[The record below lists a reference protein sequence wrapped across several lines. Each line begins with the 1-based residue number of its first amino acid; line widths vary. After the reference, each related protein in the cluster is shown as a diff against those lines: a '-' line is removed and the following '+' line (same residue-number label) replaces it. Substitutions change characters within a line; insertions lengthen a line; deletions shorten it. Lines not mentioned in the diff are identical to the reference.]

1 MLAGNDIVYRGE
13 NVHEDFVAFQRS
25 IGTAAR
31 AETLEFEDREPP
43 AALAVGIKV
52 CCKIT
57 TLLDTGNIFGHPV
70 LVTGARQYSLA
81 ELATEAATPAR
92 TIRYYI
98 ASGLMEGPVG
108 AGRGAY
114 YSGEHL
120 RRLAEIRK
128 LRGEGLMLA
137 EIGAVL
143 GGGEAARLPAGRTWV
158 EYEIGEDVK
167 VLVREGGSPWRV
179 KQIRDGIALLARK
192 VSGPAGPERS

>member
-1 MLAGNDIVYRGE
+1 
-13 NVHEDFVAFQRS
+13 
-25 IGTAAR
+25 
-31 AETLEFEDREPP
+31 
-43 AALAVGIKV
+43 
-52 CCKIT
+52 
-57 TLLDTGNIFGHPV
+57 
-70 LVTGARQYSLA
+70 VTGARQYSLA
-81 ELATEAATPAR
+81 ELATESATPAR

-98 ASGLMEGPVG
+98 ANGLLEGPVG

-114 YSGEHL
+114 YAGEHL

-158 EYEIGEDVK
+158 EYEIGEDVR

-192 VSGPAGPERS
+192 VGGPDGPERS